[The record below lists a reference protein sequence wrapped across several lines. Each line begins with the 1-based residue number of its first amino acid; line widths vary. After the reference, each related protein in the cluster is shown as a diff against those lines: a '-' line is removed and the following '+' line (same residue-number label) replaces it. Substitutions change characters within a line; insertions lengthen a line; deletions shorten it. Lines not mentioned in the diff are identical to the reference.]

1 MGLTFENN
9 QAFFRKIKNFGKETE
24 EIVKEELQVS
34 IDEIYNAALIK
45 APADMGGGGGIR
57 GSAYKE
63 IAGLTGE
70 VGFKNKYAAYVE
82 FGTGAEVSKGF
93 AREYGTPPEGL
104 PTYAMEFFVNGK
116 GRLPARPFLF
126 PAWFKES
133 GEFMK
138 RIKDAMEREWVK

>member
-34 IDEIYNAALIK
+34 IDEIYNNALIK

-57 GSAYKE
+57 GSAFKQVN
-63 IAGLTGE
+63 GLDGE
-70 VGFKNKYAAYVE
+70 VGFRNRYAAYVE
-82 FGTGAEVSKGF
+82 FGTGTKVQI
-93 AREYGTPPEGL
+93 PQGL
-104 PTYAMEFFVNGK
+104 EDYAMTFYVNGK

-126 PAWFKES
+126 PAWFKGS

-138 RIKDAMEREWVK
+138 RIKEAMEREWVK